1 MFHTWMQNTTT
12 QLTLLLEASIGDL
25 HFGDKG
31 TTKNTHT
38 QAKRGIIYKK
48 DRYLSHSTL
57 YTCRKLACE

>member
-1 MFHTWMQNTTT
+1 MQNTTT
-12 QLTLLLEASIGDL
+12 QLTLLSEASIGGL

-48 DRYLSHSTL
+48 R
-57 YTCRKLACE
+57 